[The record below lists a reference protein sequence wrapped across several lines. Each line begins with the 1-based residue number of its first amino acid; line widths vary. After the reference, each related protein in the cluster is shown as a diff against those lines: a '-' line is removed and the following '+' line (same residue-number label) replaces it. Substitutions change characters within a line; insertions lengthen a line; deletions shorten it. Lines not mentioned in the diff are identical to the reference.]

1 MVTRYMLSD
10 SIFTLHINYWTIILV
25 CGFLENTLVMKI
37 TSCSWD
43 KNSYITANFT
53 SINQGH
59 TLYQASYWLV
69 ILE

>member
-1 MVTRYMLSD
+1 VVS
-10 SIFTLHINYWTIILV
+10 FK
-25 CGFLENTLVMKI
+25 NTLVMKI

-69 ILE
+69 ILKIKNKMFTPHSLTRLLFVFI